1 MSPASR
7 PRGRHRAPERR
18 GWAPR
23 AVLGALTAPLGVVGG
38 VGLAVASAALDRP
51 GLAVVGVALAGA
63 PAVYHAA
70 RSAVLSSQVDA
81 VSAARREAL
90 TELVTV
96 RRQLEDLRRAVAQ
109 RPVVEEPVV
118 EAPVIEAPQSTGAF
132 GLVDARIDTGELQR
146 IWDLDPAVDAG
157 RLPVTVAEP
166 RVLVGFVGA
175 APAVARRRAGTTDDR
190 VFDAILHAEADL
202 VTRALELPA
211 RRGRHAAPL
220 PADAPAGPGRDLA
233 DARTDGLGAGR
244 PRLEVVR
251 STRRGRHVA

>member
-1 MSPASR
+1 M
-7 PRGRHRAPERR
+7 
-18 GWAPR
+18 
-23 AVLGALTAPLGVVGG
+23 VGG

-109 RPVVEEPVV
+109 RPVVEE
-118 EAPVIEAPQSTGAF
+118 PVIEAPQSTGAF